1 MASNDRVRIEI
12 CFRGGQTV
20 GVLVPVETADALEQ
34 ALGEQGTPVF
44 HLEADDGRYTIALG
58 QVVFVKRNARESR
71 IGFGG
76 VS

>member
-1 MASNDRVRIEI
+1 MAGNDHVRIEI
-12 CFRGGQTV
+12 SFRGGQTV
-20 GVLVPVETADALEQ
+20 SVQVPPDTADALER
-34 ALGEQGTPVF
+34 ALGDERTPVF
-44 HLEADDGRYTIALG
+44 HLDADDGRYAIALG